1 MGKLLLLTL
10 NEQEETAIDKIISAI
25 SNYMRLEPMQLTPV
39 SVLSFPGLEIRQSQ
53 RRVFQDGEE
62 VNLTRLEYNALVFL
76 ASNPGIVLTRTQIF
90 EAVWNMESD
99 MDEFR
104 TMQTLM
110 LKVQKQAKAIKKIQ
124 EITLPNLR
132 QQLAET
138 TGIFKGKERKA
149 LEKQIQQTE
158 SELKEKLNK
167 LPDILKDD
175 GYPDV
180 QAFMKTYRKAEAIIT
195 QYNQDLAE
203 WEQTVKNGQKPAEKQ
218 HRPPERQSVRN
229 RLRQLQ
235 EESKQSSQSKQRK
248 KSQGRDR

>member
-1 MGKLLLLTL
+1 MDKYIFDESNGLWYELQGDYYIPCLILSEK
-10 NEQEETAIDKIISAI
+10 ETQPI
-25 SNYMRLEPMQLTPV
+25 
-39 SVLSFPGLEIRQSQ
+39 GLWGQ
-53 RRVFQDGEE
+53 RHKQ
-62 VNLTRLEYNALVFL
+62 Y
-76 ASNPGIVLTRTQIF
+76 
-90 EAVWNMESD
+90 
-99 MDEFR
+99 
-104 TMQTLM
+104 

-158 SELKEKLNK
+158 SELKEKLDK

-235 EESKQSSQSKQRK
+235 EESKQSSTSTQRREK
-248 KSQGRDR
+248 NAKRSLPR